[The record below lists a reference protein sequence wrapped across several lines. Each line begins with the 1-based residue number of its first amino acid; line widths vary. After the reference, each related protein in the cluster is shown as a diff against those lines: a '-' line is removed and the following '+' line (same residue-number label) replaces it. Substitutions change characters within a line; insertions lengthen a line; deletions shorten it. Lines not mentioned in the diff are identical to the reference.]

1 MKNKLQIGG
10 MLAAIVSGVL
20 FTTAALA
27 GGVGDSYVGAKKDQY
42 LKDSS
47 GDCVRTS
54 RWKKEDM
61 TVECGAEPVVEAKKA
76 PPPPP
81 PPPPPAEP
89 VYEKTTLS
97 AGALFDFNSATLKAD
112 GKKAIEAVAE
122 NIRSKGASVVDIDII
137 GHTDSVGS
145 EEYNQQ
151 LSVRRATAVRDYI
164 VSNYPKVDAS
174 LIDVSGKGESSPIAD
189 NKTAEGRAQNR
200 RVEVNVGVKVQQ

>member
-1 MKNKLQIGG
+1 MKNKVQIGG
-10 MLAAIVSGVL
+10 LLTAIVTML
-20 FTTAALA
+20 FFTTPVLA
-27 GGVGDSYVGAKKDQY
+27 DPAKGYLDGPGGQVV
-42 LKDSS
+42 KDSS

-54 RWKKEDM
+54 SWKKEDM

-137 GHTDSVGS
+137 GHTDSVGA

-151 LSVRRATAVRDYI
+151 LSVRRATSVRDYI
-164 VSNYPKVDAS
+164 VNNYPKVDAS
-174 LIDVSGKGESSPIAD
+174 LIDVSGKGESSPVAD

-200 RVEVNVGVKVQQ
+200 RVEIHVGVKVQK